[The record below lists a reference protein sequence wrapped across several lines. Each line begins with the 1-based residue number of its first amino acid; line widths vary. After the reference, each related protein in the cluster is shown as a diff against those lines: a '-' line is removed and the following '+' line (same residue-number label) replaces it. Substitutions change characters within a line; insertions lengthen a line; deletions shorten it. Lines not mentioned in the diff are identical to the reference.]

1 MQKDVALAVAVKCRR
16 GKALP
21 ILLEFQFFFTFLI
34 SCNLH
39 LFICTFCGGQVGKTG
54 DGGGS
59 SGKCTR
65 EKLFAKATEK
75 LLATAIEK
83 REKNA
88 TEKER

>member
-1 MQKDVALAVAVKCRR
+1 M
-16 GKALP
+16 
-21 ILLEFQFFFTFLI
+21 
-34 SCNLH
+34 
-39 LFICTFCGGQVGKTG
+39 GKTG